1 VHDRDRFSGARNPG
15 KQSPSEHALKTQH
28 ARRNGIDAAEVEQ
41 QPPVQT
47 SIGERALNGIECRR
61 SEHRVRECGTFRLRS
76 AALFNVILGDAISA
90 LEITLLALL
99 GVVVGT
105 YGTLVGVGG
114 GFLVV
119 PLLLLIY
126 KLPPAAAAATSLVV
140 VLLNATSGSVTYVRR
155 GRVDIRT
162 GLLLAA
168 ATVPGAFFI
177 GPELA
182 ERIPERAFKI
192 GFGIFL
198 LAMAALLFFRPER
211 QASASRATSR
221 RGVWRIRRS
230 FRDANGNATDYEFDA
245 MLAIVLSFAVGILS
259 SMLGI
264 GGGIVHV
271 PALIHFMAFP
281 VHVATATS
289 QFVLAFTAAAG
300 VAKYAS
306 EGHVVWPLAGAVGVG
321 VIIGAQLGARLSQ
334 RMRGT
339 RIVRLL
345 VLAVVVLGIRLL
357 WSAVAA

>member
-1 VHDRDRFSGARNPG
+1 VSIEFG
-15 KQSPSEHALKTQH
+15 KVVPWRLAPVSPTGGRVQS
-28 ARRNGIDAAEVEQ
+28 N
-41 QPPVQT
+41 
-47 SIGERALNGIECRR
+47 
-61 SEHRVRECGTFRLRS
+61 F
-76 AALFNVILGDAISA
+76 GDAISA
-90 LEITLLALL
+90 LEIFLLALL
-99 GVVVGT
+99 GVVVGA

-119 PLLLLIY
+119 PLLLIIY

-140 VLLNATSGSVTYVRR
+140 VLLNAASGSVAYVRR

-168 ATVPGAFFI
+168 ATVPGAYFI
-177 GPELA
+177 GPALA

-192 GFGIFL
+192 GFGMFL

-211 QASASRATSR
+211 QASASGGA
-221 RGVWRIRRS
+221 RGAGLWRIRRS
-230 FRDANGNATDYEFDA
+230 FRDGSGAEIHYEFDVV
-245 MLAIVLSFAVGILS
+245 LAVVLSFLVGILS

-271 PALIHFMAFP
+271 PALIHLMAFP

-306 EGHVVWPLAGAVGVG
+306 GGHVVWLLAAVVGAGV
-321 VIIGAQLGARLSQ
+321 VLGAQVGARVSH
-334 RMRGT
+334 RMKGA
-339 RIVRLL
+339 RIIRLL
-345 VLAVVVLGIRLL
+345 VLAIVVLALRLI
-357 WSAVAA
+357 WSAI

>member
-1 VHDRDRFSGARNPG
+1 VSIEFGKVIPWRLAPVHLTGGRV
-15 KQSPSEHALKTQH
+15 QSNS
-28 ARRNGIDAAEVEQ
+28 
-41 QPPVQT
+41 
-47 SIGERALNGIECRR
+47 
-61 SEHRVRECGTFRLRS
+61 
-76 AALFNVILGDAISA
+76 GDAISA
-90 LEITLLALL
+90 LEIFLLALL

-119 PLLLLIY
+119 PLLLIIY

-140 VLLNATSGSVTYVRR
+140 VLLNAASGSMTYVRR
-155 GRVDIRT
+155 GRVDVRT

-168 ATVPGAFFI
+168 ATMPGAFFI

-192 GFGIFL
+192 GFGVFL
-198 LAMAALLFFRPER
+198 LVMATLLFLRPER
-211 QASASRATSR
+211 EPAAPGAAR
-221 RGVWRIRRS
+221 RKGLWIMRRT
-230 FRDANGNATDYEFDA
+230 FRDGSGATLDYEFDLV
-245 MLAIVLSFAVGILS
+245 LAIALSFAVGILS

-271 PALIHFMAFP
+271 PALIHLMGFP

-306 EGHVVWPLAGAVGVG
+306 GGHVVWPLAAVVGVG
-321 VIIGAQLGARLSQ
+321 VIVGAQVGARVSH
-334 RMRGT
+334 RMKGAK
-339 RIVRLL
+339 IIRLL
-345 VLAVVVLGIRLL
+345 VLAIVLLGVRLI
-357 WSAVAA
+357 WSAL

>member
-1 VHDRDRFSGARNPG
+1 MIPWRLAPVHRTGGRV
-15 KQSPSEHALKTQH
+15 QSNS
-28 ARRNGIDAAEVEQ
+28 
-41 QPPVQT
+41 
-47 SIGERALNGIECRR
+47 
-61 SEHRVRECGTFRLRS
+61 
-76 AALFNVILGDAISA
+76 GDAISA
-90 LEITLLALL
+90 LEIFLLALL

-119 PLLLLIY
+119 PLLLIIY
-126 KLPPAAAAATSLVV
+126 KLSPPAAAATSLVV

-155 GRVDIRT
+155 GRVDVRT

-168 ATVPGAFFI
+168 ATMPGAFFI

-192 GFGIFL
+192 GFGVFL
-198 LAMAALLFFRPER
+198 LIMATLLFLRPER
-211 QASASRATSR
+211 KPPAPDAAPRK
-221 RGVWRIRRS
+221 GLWMIRRT
-230 FRDANGNATDYEFDA
+230 FRDGSGATLDYEFDLV
-245 MLAIVLSFAVGILS
+245 LAVVLSFAVGILS

-271 PALIHFMAFP
+271 PALIHLMGFP

-306 EGHVVWPLAGAVGVG
+306 GGHVVWPLAAVVGAG
-321 VIIGAQLGARLSQ
+321 VIVGAQVGARVSH
-334 RMRGT
+334 RMKGA
-339 RIVRLL
+339 RIIRLL
-345 VLAVVVLGIRLL
+345 VLAIVVLAARLV
-357 WSAVAA
+357 WSAI

>member
-1 VHDRDRFSGARNPG
+1 VS
-15 KQSPSEHALKTQH
+15 QSNS
-28 ARRNGIDAAEVEQ
+28 
-41 QPPVQT
+41 
-47 SIGERALNGIECRR
+47 
-61 SEHRVRECGTFRLRS
+61 
-76 AALFNVILGDAISA
+76 GDAISA
-90 LEITLLALL
+90 LEIFLLALL

-119 PLLLLIY
+119 PLLLIIY

-140 VLLNATSGSVTYVRR
+140 VLLNAASGSVTYVRR

-168 ATVPGAFFI
+168 ATVPGAYFI

-198 LAMAALLFFRPER
+198 LVMATLLFLRPER
-211 QASASRATSR
+211 NSAAGSAPRR
-221 RGVWRIRRS
+221 RGLWRIRRT
-230 FRDANGNATDYEFDA
+230 FRDGTGAAVDYEFDVV
-245 MLAIVLSFAVGILS
+245 LAVVLSFAVGVLS

-271 PALIHFMAFP
+271 PALIHLMGFP

-306 EGHVVWPLAGAVGVG
+306 GGHVVWPLAAGIGLGV
-321 VIIGAQLGARLSQ
+321 VIGAQVGARVSH
-334 RMRGT
+334 RMKGAK
-339 RIVRLL
+339 IIRLL
-345 VLAVVVLGIRLL
+345 VLAIVILGLRLI
-357 WSAVAA
+357 WSAL

>member
-1 VHDRDRFSGARNPG
+1 VSIEFWKVVPWRLASVAPTGG
-15 KQSPSEHALKTQH
+15 
-28 ARRNGIDAAEVEQ
+28 
-41 QPPVQT
+41 PVQ
-47 SIGERALNGIECRR
+47 SN
-61 SEHRVRECGTFRLRS
+61 S
-76 AALFNVILGDAISA
+76 GDAISA
-90 LEITLLALL
+90 LEIVLLALL

-119 PLLLLIY
+119 PLLLIIY
-126 KLPPAAAAATSLVV
+126 KLPPVAAAATSLAV
-140 VLLNATSGSVTYVRR
+140 VLLNAASGSVTYVRR
-155 GRVDIRT
+155 GRVDVRT

-198 LAMAALLFFRPER
+198 LVMATVLFSRPER
-211 QASASRATSR
+211 QSSASHARPR
-221 RGVWRIRRS
+221 VGLWRIHRT
-230 FRDANGNATDYEFDA
+230 FRDGAGAVIDYEFD
-245 MLAIVLSFAVGILS
+245 MVLAVVLSFAVGILS

-271 PALIHFMAFP
+271 PALIHLMAFP

-300 VAKYAS
+300 VSKYALG
-306 EGHVVWPLAGAVGVG
+306 GHVVWPLAAAVGAG
-321 VIIGAQLGARLSQ
+321 VIVGAQVGARVSH
-334 RMRGT
+334 RMKGG
-339 RIVRLL
+339 RIIRLL
-345 VLAVVVLGIRLL
+345 VLAIVVLAIRLI
-357 WSAVAA
+357 WSSFR

>member
-1 VHDRDRFSGARNPG
+1 MVPWRPRPVSPTGGRV
-15 KQSPSEHALKTQH
+15 QSNS
-28 ARRNGIDAAEVEQ
+28 
-41 QPPVQT
+41 
-47 SIGERALNGIECRR
+47 
-61 SEHRVRECGTFRLRS
+61 
-76 AALFNVILGDAISA
+76 GDAISA
-90 LEITLLALL
+90 LEILLLALL

-119 PLLLLIY
+119 PLLLILY

-140 VLLNATSGSVTYVRR
+140 VLLNAASGSITYVRR
-155 GRVDIRT
+155 GRVDVRT

-168 ATVPGAFFI
+168 ATVPGAYFI
-177 GPELA
+177 GPELT

-198 LAMAALLFFRPER
+198 LVMAALLFFRPER
-211 QASASRATSR
+211 GSASGSAPR
-221 RGVWRIRRS
+221 RTGLWRIRRT
-230 FRDANGNATDYEFDA
+230 FRDGSGAAADYEFDVV
-245 MLAIVLSFAVGILS
+245 LAVVLSFAVGVLS

-271 PALIHFMAFP
+271 PALIHLMGFP

-306 EGHVVWPLAGAVGVG
+306 GGHVVWPLAAGIGVG
-321 VIIGAQLGARLSQ
+321 VVLGAQVGARVSH
-334 RMRGT
+334 
-339 RIVRLL
+339 RIKGAKIIRLL
-345 VLAVVVLGIRLL
+345 VLAIVLLGARLI
-357 WSAVAA
+357 WSAVR

>member
-1 VHDRDRFSGARNPG
+1 M
-15 KQSPSEHALKTQH
+15 
-28 ARRNGIDAAEVEQ
+28 
-41 QPPVQT
+41 
-47 SIGERALNGIECRR
+47 
-61 SEHRVRECGTFRLRS
+61 
-76 AALFNVILGDAISA
+76 SA
-90 LEITLLALL
+90 LEILLLALL

-119 PLLLLIY
+119 PLLLIIY

-140 VLLNATSGSVTYVRR
+140 VLLNAASGSVTYVRR
-155 GRVDIRT
+155 GRVDVRT

-198 LAMAALLFFRPER
+198 LAMATLLFFRPER
-211 QASASRATSR
+211 SSTAERGPRR
-221 RGVWRIRRS
+221 RGLWRIRRT
-230 FRDANGNATDYEFDA
+230 FRDGSGAAIDYEFDVV
-245 MLAIVLSFAVGILS
+245 LAVILSFAVGVLS

-271 PALIHFMAFP
+271 PALIHLMGFP

-306 EGHVVWPLAGAVGVG
+306 GGHVVWPLAAGIGVG
-321 VIIGAQLGARLSQ
+321 VVVGAQIGARVSHFMKGAK
-334 RMRGT
+334 
-339 RIVRLL
+339 IIRLL
-345 VLAVVVLGIRLL
+345 VLAIVLLGLRLI
-357 WSAVAA
+357 WSAIQ

>member
-1 VHDRDRFSGARNPG
+1 VAGVSIEFRKVVPWRPRPVSPTGGRV
-15 KQSPSEHALKTQH
+15 QSNS
-28 ARRNGIDAAEVEQ
+28 
-41 QPPVQT
+41 
-47 SIGERALNGIECRR
+47 
-61 SEHRVRECGTFRLRS
+61 
-76 AALFNVILGDAISA
+76 GDAIPA
-90 LEITLLALL
+90 LEIVLLALL

-119 PLLLLIY
+119 PLLLIIY

-140 VLLNATSGSVTYVRR
+140 VLLNSASGSVTYVRR

-168 ATVPGAFFI
+168 ATVPGAYFI

-192 GFGIFL
+192 GFGVFL
-198 LAMAALLFFRPER
+198 LVMAALLFFRPER
-211 QASASRATSR
+211 QAATSGAPPR
-221 RGVWRIRRS
+221 QGLWRIRRS
-230 FRDANGNATDYEFDA
+230 FRDSSGASVDYEFDVV
-245 MLAIVLSFAVGILS
+245 LAVVLSFAVGILS

-271 PALIHFMAFP
+271 PALIHLMGFP

-306 EGHVVWPLAGAVGVG
+306 GGHVVWPLAAGIGVG
-321 VIIGAQLGARLSQ
+321 VIVGAQVGARVSH
-334 RMRGT
+334 RMKGSK
-339 RIVRLL
+339 IIRLL
-345 VLAVVVLGIRLL
+345 VLAIAVLGLRLI
-357 WSAVAA
+357 WSGV

>member
-1 VHDRDRFSGARNPG
+1 VSIVFRKVIPWRLASVASPG
-15 KQSPSEHALKTQH
+15 GRVQSNS
-28 ARRNGIDAAEVEQ
+28 
-41 QPPVQT
+41 
-47 SIGERALNGIECRR
+47 
-61 SEHRVRECGTFRLRS
+61 
-76 AALFNVILGDAISA
+76 GDAISA
-90 LEITLLALL
+90 LEIFLLALL

-119 PLLLLIY
+119 PLLLIIY
-126 KLPPAAAAATSLVV
+126 KLPPVAAAATSLVV
-140 VLLNATSGSVTYVRR
+140 VLLNAVSGSVTHVRR
-155 GRVDIRT
+155 GRVDVRT

-177 GPELA
+177 GPALA

-198 LAMAALLFFRPER
+198 LVLATVLFLRAVR
-211 QASASRATSR
+211 QPASD
-221 RGVWRIRRS
+221 RGRTYGGLWRIRRS
-230 FRDANGNATDYEFDA
+230 LRDASGTVIDYEFDA
-245 MLAIVLSFAVGILS
+245 VLAIVLSFAVGILS

-271 PALIHFMAFP
+271 PALIHLMGFP

-300 VAKYAS
+300 VTKYAS
-306 EGHVVWPLAGAVGVG
+306 EGHVVWPLAAAVGAG
-321 VIIGAQLGARLSQ
+321 VIVGAQFGARLSQ
-334 RMRGT
+334 RMKGA

-345 VLAVVVLGIRLL
+345 VVAILVLAIRLI
-357 WSAVAA
+357 WSAVR

>member
-1 VHDRDRFSGARNPG
+1 MVPWRLAPVSRTGGRV
-15 KQSPSEHALKTQH
+15 QSNS
-28 ARRNGIDAAEVEQ
+28 
-41 QPPVQT
+41 
-47 SIGERALNGIECRR
+47 
-61 SEHRVRECGTFRLRS
+61 
-76 AALFNVILGDAISA
+76 GDAISA
-90 LEITLLALL
+90 LEIVLLALL

-119 PLLLLIY
+119 PLLLIIY

-140 VLLNATSGSVTYVRR
+140 VLLNAASGSVTYVRR
-155 GRVDIRT
+155 GRVDVRT

-182 ERIPERAFKI
+182 QRIPERAFKI
-192 GFGIFL
+192 GFGVFL
-198 LAMAALLFFRPER
+198 LVVATLLFLRPER
-211 QASASRATSR
+211 KPAAVGAAPRQGLWT
-221 RGVWRIRRS
+221 IRRTFQDPS
-230 FRDANGNATDYEFDA
+230 GAAIDYEFDLV
-245 MLAIVLSFAVGILS
+245 LAVVLSFAVGILS

-271 PALIHFMAFP
+271 PALIHLMGFP

-306 EGHVVWPLAGAVGVG
+306 EGHVVWPLAAAVGAG
-321 VIIGAQLGARLSQ
+321 VIVGAQVGARVSH
-334 RMRGT
+334 RMRGA
-339 RIVRLL
+339 RIIRLL
-345 VLAVVVLGIRLL
+345 VLAIVLLAVRLV
-357 WSAVAA
+357 WSAV

>member
-1 VHDRDRFSGARNPG
+1 VSIEFGKVVPWRLVSVSPTGGGIQGNSGN
-15 KQSPSEHALKTQH
+15 
-28 ARRNGIDAAEVEQ
+28 
-41 QPPVQT
+41 
-47 SIGERALNGIECRR
+47 
-61 SEHRVRECGTFRLRS
+61 
-76 AALFNVILGDAISA
+76 AISA
-90 LEITLLALL
+90 LEILLLALL

-119 PLLLLIY
+119 PLLLIIY

-140 VLLNATSGSVTYVRR
+140 VLLNAASGSVTYVRR
-155 GRVDIRT
+155 GRVDVRT

-192 GFGIFL
+192 GFGAFL
-198 LAMAALLFFRPER
+198 LVMATLLFLRPER
-211 QASASRATSR
+211 QPAAARATT
-221 RGVWRIRRS
+221 RGGLWRIRRT
-230 FRDANGNATDYEFDA
+230 FRDGSGTILDYEFDA
-245 MLAIVLSFAVGILS
+245 VLAVVLSFVVGILS

-271 PALIHFMAFP
+271 PALIHLMGFP

-306 EGHVVWPLAGAVGVG
+306 AGHVVWPLAAVVGAG
-321 VIIGAQLGARLSQ
+321 VIVGAQLGARLSQ
-334 RMRGT
+334 RMKGA

-345 VLAVVVLGIRLL
+345 VLAIAILAVRLI
-357 WSAVAA
+357 WSAFR

>member
-1 VHDRDRFSGARNPG
+1 MIPWRLAPVSPTGGRV
-15 KQSPSEHALKTQH
+15 QS
-28 ARRNGIDAAEVEQ
+28 N
-41 QPPVQT
+41 
-47 SIGERALNGIECRR
+47 
-61 SEHRVRECGTFRLRS
+61 
-76 AALFNVILGDAISA
+76 LGNAISA
-90 LEITLLALL
+90 LEIFLLALL
-99 GVVVGT
+99 GVGVGT

-140 VLLNATSGSVTYVRR
+140 VLLNAASGSVTYVRR
-155 GRVDIRT
+155 GRVDVRT

-168 ATVPGAFFI
+168 ATIPGAFFI

-182 ERIPERAFKI
+182 VRIPARAFAI

-198 LAMAALLFFRPER
+198 LVMAGLLFFRPER
-211 QASASRATSR
+211 QSPVIGAPR
-221 RGVWRIRRS
+221 RFGRWRVRRS
-230 FRDANGNATDYEFDA
+230 FSDGSGAAVDYEFDVV
-245 MLAIVLSFAVGILS
+245 LAIVLSFAVGILS

-271 PALIHFMAFP
+271 PALIHLMGFP

-306 EGHVVWPLAGAVGVG
+306 GGHVVWPLAAVLGGG
-321 VIIGAQLGARLSQ
+321 VIVGAQVGARLSH
-334 RMRGT
+334 RMKGG
-339 RIVRLL
+339 RIIRLL
-345 VLAVVVLGIRLL
+345 VLAIVVLAIRLI
-357 WSAVAA
+357 WSAIQR

>member
-1 VHDRDRFSGARNPG
+1 MWYF
-15 KQSPSEHALKTQH
+15 
-28 ARRNGIDAAEVEQ
+28 
-41 QPPVQT
+41 PPP
-47 SIGERALNGIECRR
+47 IGGL
-61 SEHRVRECGTFRLRS
+61 S
-76 AALFNVILGDAISA
+76 NVILGDAISA

-140 VLLNATSGSVTYVRR
+140 VLLNATSGSITYVRR

-182 ERIPERAFKI
+182 VRIPERAFRI
-192 GFGIFL
+192 GFGVFL
-198 LAMAALLFFRPER
+198 LVTAALLFFRPER
-211 QASASRATSR
+211 QTASPRAASRG
-221 RGVWRIRRS
+221 GVWRIRRS
-230 FRDANGNATDYEFDA
+230 FRNANGNPIDYEFDA
-245 MLAIVLSFAVGILS
+245 ILAIVLSFAVGILS

-271 PALIHFMAFP
+271 PALIHLMAFP

-306 EGHVVWPLAGAVGVG
+306 EGHVVWPLAAAVGGG

-334 RMRGT
+334 RMKGA

-345 VLAVVVLGIRLL
+345 VLAVVLLGLRLV
-357 WSAVAA
+357 WDGFRG

>member
-1 VHDRDRFSGARNPG
+1 MVPWRLVSVAPTGGRIQGNSGN
-15 KQSPSEHALKTQH
+15 
-28 ARRNGIDAAEVEQ
+28 
-41 QPPVQT
+41 
-47 SIGERALNGIECRR
+47 
-61 SEHRVRECGTFRLRS
+61 
-76 AALFNVILGDAISA
+76 AISA
-90 LEITLLALL
+90 LEILLLALL

-119 PLLLLIY
+119 PLLLIIY

-140 VLLNATSGSVTYVRR
+140 VLLNAASGSVTYVRR
-155 GRVDIRT
+155 GRVDVRT

-177 GPELA
+177 GPALA
-182 ERIPERAFKI
+182 ERIPERAFTI
-192 GFGIFL
+192 GFGAFL
-198 LAMAALLFFRPER
+198 LVMATLLFLRPER
-211 QASASRATSR
+211 QSAAARATP
-221 RGVWRIRRS
+221 RGGLWRIRRS
-230 FRDANGNATDYEFDA
+230 FRNGSGTVLDYEFDA
-245 MLAIVLSFAVGILS
+245 VLAVMLSFVVGILS

-271 PALIHFMAFP
+271 PALIHLMGFP

-306 EGHVVWPLAGAVGVG
+306 GGHVVWPLAAVVGAG
-321 VIIGAQLGARLSQ
+321 VIVGAQLGARLSQ
-334 RMRGT
+334 RIKGA

-345 VLAVVVLGIRLL
+345 VLAIVILAVRLIWGAFL
-357 WSAVAA
+357 

>member
-1 VHDRDRFSGARNPG
+1 MVPWRLAPVHRTGGRV
-15 KQSPSEHALKTQH
+15 QSNS
-28 ARRNGIDAAEVEQ
+28 
-41 QPPVQT
+41 
-47 SIGERALNGIECRR
+47 
-61 SEHRVRECGTFRLRS
+61 
-76 AALFNVILGDAISA
+76 GDAISA
-90 LEITLLALL
+90 LEIFLLALL

-119 PLLLLIY
+119 PLLLIIY

-140 VLLNATSGSVTYVRR
+140 VLLNAASGSVTYVRR
-155 GRVDIRT
+155 GRVDVRT
-162 GLLLAA
+162 GLMLAA

-192 GFGIFL
+192 GFGVFL
-198 LAMAALLFFRPER
+198 LVMATLLFLHPER
-211 QASASRATSR
+211 KPAVPGATR
-221 RGVWRIRRS
+221 RKGLWTIRRT
-230 FRDANGNATDYEFDA
+230 FRDGSGATMDYEFDLV
-245 MLAIVLSFAVGILS
+245 LAVVLSFAVGILS

-271 PALIHFMAFP
+271 PALIHLMGFP

-306 EGHVVWPLAGAVGVG
+306 GGHVVWPLAAVVGAG
-321 VIIGAQLGARLSQ
+321 VIVGAQVGARVSH
-334 RMRGT
+334 RMRGA
-339 RIVRLL
+339 RIIRLL
-345 VLAVVVLGIRLL
+345 VLAIVLLGVRLI
-357 WSAVAA
+357 WSAVR